1 MILQKL
7 SRLNVAS
14 PWQRPKE
21 KSCILQVSFNSFVIF
36 LTTFFIPFLLSGYL
50 EWYAEEAKRI
60 YGEVLVYHFGLPVS
74 H

>member
-1 MILQKL
+1 
-7 SRLNVAS
+7 
-14 PWQRPKE
+14 
-21 KSCILQVSFNSFVIF
+21 VSF
-36 LTTFFIPFLLSGYL
+36 FFKPFSSLFSLLSGYL